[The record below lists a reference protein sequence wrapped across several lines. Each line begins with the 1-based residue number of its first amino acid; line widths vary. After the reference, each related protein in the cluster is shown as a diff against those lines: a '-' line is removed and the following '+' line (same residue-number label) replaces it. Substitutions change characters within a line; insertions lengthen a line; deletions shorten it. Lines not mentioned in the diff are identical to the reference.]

1 MKLNVVPAKTGSLWV
16 RQGIRAFWKQPLAL
30 SGLFFMFMAS
40 MSILSIVPVLGGFL
54 ALMLLPAASLGLMA
68 ATREVELGKFPM
80 PFILAAGFTTGK
92 DGKRNMLV
100 LGVFYALG
108 FIGVMGLSALVDG
121 GDFAKLYLVGGSLE
135 MDTLM
140 KPEFQNAMWLSLM
153 LYLPLSMV
161 FWHAP
166 ALTHWHAVPVVKSMF
181 FSTVA
186 CLTLV
191 AGTVSLLYGQLGMVS
206 LAQFALA
213 GVGGWVCLRLIHG
226 FALPFELALLAGA
239 LVAAV
244 FGLLVGLPAL
254 RMRGLYL
261 ALLTLMVAAAV
272 QVVVDVVGFPDGKGA
287 CRARSR
293 GSASRGVPARPP
305 SGDRRQRRL
314 VENHRKYSLQN

>member
-30 SGLFFMFMAS
+30 TGLFFMFMAS

-80 PFILAAGFTTGK
+80 PYILAAGFRTSPE
-92 DGKRNMLV
+92 GKRSMLM
-100 LGVFYALG
+100 LGLIYALC
-108 FIGVMGLSALVDG
+108 FVGVMGLSTLADG

-153 LYLPLSMV
+153 LYLPLSLV

-166 ALTHWHAVPVVKSMF
+166 ALTHWNGVPVAKSLF

-186 CLTLV
+186 CLSNWRAFL
-191 AGTVSLLYGQLGMVS
+191 
-206 LAQFALA
+206 
-213 GVGGWVCLRLIHG
+213 
-226 FALPFELALLAGA
+226 
-239 LVAAV
+239 V
-244 FGLLVGLPAL
+244 FGLMWSGIFLATTFAITLIGSLMGDSDFAAMALLPAML
-254 RMRGLYL
+254 ML
-261 ALLTLMVAAAV
+261 AAMFFCSTYYSF
-272 QVVVDVVGFPDGKGA
+272 VDCFTSDTIYA
-287 CRARSR
+287 
-293 GSASRGVPARPP
+293 
-305 SGDRRQRRL
+305 
-314 VENHRKYSLQN
+314 